1 MKRQTSQESTV
12 LLRRAPRLLLSA
24 GVTAALLSGCAEGAA
39 KPTID
44 VPAVE
49 VARSKVEEAA
59 ARRHLAALNIANT
72 PAYQQAF
79 DTSITT
85 DEKIADSY
93 QAVKAYVDYATE
105 QNIPLG
111 VELHDYRLGGYASCS
126 LQKVGEERYGI
137 YVYSSDRQGSYDAH
151 IFISPDRLSVMGS
164 INNTSFDLYEQA
176 QFGDQLVHDALFE
189 VSQVQRQLEEGDCGP
204 IEGYFA
210 ARMFEKYLPQDQS
223 GNGGGGARVGTM

>member
-1 MKRQTSQESTV
+1 MKHRTTPESTV
-12 LLRRAPRLLLSA
+12 LPRRATRLLLSA
-24 GVTAALLSGCAEGAA
+24 GVTAALLSGCAEGA
-39 KPTID
+39 TEQTHT
-44 VPAVE
+44 VPVVE

-72 PAYQQAF
+72 PAYQRAL
-79 DTSITT
+79 DPSITT
-85 DEKIADSY
+85 SEKVSGSY
-93 QAVKAYVDYATE
+93 QAVKAYVDYAIE

-111 VELHDYRLGGYASCS
+111 IELHDYQLGGHASCS
-126 LQKVGEERYGI
+126 LQKVDEESYGI
-137 YVYSSDRQGSYDAH
+137 YVYSSDMQGSYDAH